1 MLTKLYQL
9 HMAYQKH
16 TGVPTGCAS
25 PRPDGGNYGD
35 LCYCAACKGFYVVS
49 GVEQTAVIPA
59 EHWTP
64 PAMRAGR
71 EEWPQFVLDIGG
83 TLSMSD

>member
-25 PRPDGGNYGD
+25 PRPDGGQ
-35 LCYCAACKGFYVVS
+35 LWR
-49 GVEQTAVIPA
+49 P
-59 EHWTP
+59 
-64 PAMRAGR
+64 
-71 EEWPQFVLDIGG
+71 VLLRG
-83 TLSMSD
+83 L